1 MKNFLKWCLTATV
14 IMLCVVGI
22 HSMSASAE
30 QQATEEPQLAPANPD
45 STTKW
50 EGEPI
55 IVDTAEP
62 ASKARTLTASSA
74 KNPVIIDISH
84 HQGNIDWAKASKV
97 VDLAIIRTQY
107 GSQLEDRQHKAYS
120 AGAKK
125 YGVPFG
131 VYAYNLATDVADAK
145 VEARDFYNR
154 ADKSAK
160 FYVIDVEEVTG
171 KNAASM
177 RGIINSYVAE
187 LRKLTDKKIGIYIA
201 HHEYKAYD
209 LDMSKADFVWIPRYG
224 SKKPDFAH
232 ELWQYTDSGKVSG
245 ISTYV
250 DLNKLASGVSLDYF
264 TKGVGQVSDKVSYYD
279 ENPLKVAMKKA
290 VPEYSSTTITDANKV
305 STNAKNKI
313 VDVTSIVKSSK
324 GVPLLKLK
332 NGHYMSANKKDS
344 VKLRSDS
351 ANYLTDL
358 PKTVLLKNKQT
369 AYKSTNFVAA
379 NAVREY
385 NANTILT
392 IKDIDYTS
400 GGTPRLKTSA
410 GTYISAHKN
419 HTRKVLNSINNY
431 LYTNPGYVLTKT
443 KVYVYSTPNFE
454 KRTGKSYEIGQK
466 LKVTAIDWS
475 DSGVPRL
482 QVGKGQYMTAN
493 KVSVQKVREDIE
505 KYWTEVPKKAMLLKA
520 QSSYNSTT
528 FGTSNKVK
536 NYSANAVFTI
546 ASIEYTSAGTPRF
559 KTSTGVYLSANKA
572 NTQKVLSSI
581 KGYLYI
587 NPKHVMI
594 TKAVNEY
601 TTAEAVNKT
610 GKTYQVGEFVKV
622 KAIEFTQSGVPR
634 LKIAEN
640 QYVTANKINVQ
651 KVSTAIE
658 NYYYKNPTKVVS
670 LQSIP
675 VYTSV
680 DMTKKTGKLYKKGAT
695 IKVQSISWTASGTP
709 RLKLATGQYI
719 SAKLMYYK

>member
-1 MKNFLKWCLTATV
+1 MKNFLKWCITATV
-14 IMLCVVGI
+14 LLLCVAGI
-22 HSMSASAE
+22 YSSSVNAE
-30 QQATEEPQLAPANPD
+30 EQPTEEQQLAPANPD

-50 EGEPI
+50 EEEPI
-55 IVDTAEP
+55 IVDTAESV
-62 ASKARTLTASSA
+62 SKARTLTTSSA
-74 KNPVIIDISH
+74 KNPVIIDVSH
-84 HQGNIDWAKASKV
+84 HQGNIDWSKASKV

-107 GSQLEDRQHKAYS
+107 GSQLEDRQHKTYS

-131 VYAYNLATDVADAK
+131 VYSYNLATDEADAK
-145 VEARDFYNR
+145 VEARNFYNR

-160 FYVIDVEEVTG
+160 FYVIDVEETTG

-201 HHEYKAYD
+201 HHKYQEYN
-209 LDMSKADFVWIPRYG
+209 LDMSKADFVWIPRY
-224 SKKPDFAH
+224 SSTKPNFAH
-232 ELWQYTDSGKVSG
+232 ELWQYTDSGKVDG

-250 DLNKLASGVSLDYF
+250 DLNRLASGVSLDFF
-264 TKGVGQVSDKVSYYD
+264 TKEIGQVGDKVSYYT
-279 ENPLKVAMKKA
+279 ENPLKVAMKKS

-313 VDVTSIVKSSK
+313 VDVVSIVKSSN

-332 NGHYMSANKKDS
+332 NGNYISANKKDS
-344 VKLRSDS
+344 VKTRSDI

-358 PKTVLLKNKQT
+358 PKTVILKTKQSS
-369 AYKSTNFVAA
+369 YKTTNFVAT
-379 NAVREY
+379 NKVRDY
-385 NANTILT
+385 NSNTVLT
-392 IKDIDYTS
+392 ISDIDYTS

-410 GTYISAHKN
+410 GTYISAHKTE
-419 HTRKVLNSINNY
+419 TRKVLNSIKNY
-431 LYTNPGYVLTKT
+431 IYINPSYVLTKT

-466 LKVTAIDWS
+466 LKVTGIDWS

-482 QVGKGQYMTAN
+482 QLGTGQYITAN
-493 KVSVQKVREDIE
+493 KVSVQKVRSDIE

-520 QSSYNSTT
+520 HSSYKSTD
-528 FGTSNKVK
+528 FSASNKVK
-536 NYSANAVFTI
+536 NYVANSVFTI
-546 ASIEYTSAGTPRF
+546 SSIEYTSSGTPRL

-572 NTQKVLSSI
+572 VTQKVLASI
-581 KGYLYI
+581 KNYIYI
-587 NPKHVMI
+587 NPKNVMI

-601 TTAEAVNKT
+601 TTTEAITKT
-610 GKTYQVGEFVKV
+610 GKVYNIGEFVKV
-622 KAIEFTQSGVPR
+622 EAIEFTQSGVPR
-634 LKIAEN
+634 LKLAEN
-640 QYVTANKINVQ
+640 KYITANKINVQ

-658 NYYYKNPTKVVS
+658 NYFYTNPAKVVS

-675 VYTSV
+675 VYADV
-680 DMTKKTGKLYKKGAT
+680 EMKKKTGKVYKKGAT
-695 IKVQSISWTASGTP
+695 IKVQSISWTANGVP